1 MVKVNNSWID
11 EEEIETEDIEIR
23 KMRIID
29 GKISEVIDLIVERD
43 ELYEVRLVYQLQ
55 EETRRIEQLKK
66 ELELIALLEK
76 DSNEIFD
83 LYDLIGWIEETQE
96 KFKI

>member
-29 GKISEVIDLIVERD
+29 GKISEVIDLIVERN
-43 ELYEVRLVYQLQ
+43 ELYEVRLVHELQ
-55 EETRRIEQLKK
+55 GETRRIEQLKK

-96 KFKI
+96 KYKL

>member
-11 EEEIETEDIEIR
+11 EEEVETENIEVR

-29 GKISEVIDLIVERD
+29 GKINEVIDLITERD
-43 ELYEVRLVYQLQ
+43 ELYEVRLVYELQ
-55 EETRRIEQLKK
+55 GETRRIEQLKK

-76 DSNEIFD
+76 DSNEMFD
-83 LYDLIGWIEETQE
+83 LDDLIGWIEEVQE
-96 KFKI
+96 KYKL

>member
-11 EEEIETEDIEIR
+11 EEEIETENIEVR

-43 ELYEVRLVYQLQ
+43 ELYEVRLVYELQ
-55 EETRRIEQLKK
+55 GETRRIEQLKK

-76 DSNEIFD
+76 DSNEMFD
-83 LYDLIGWIEETQE
+83 LDDLIGWIEETQE
-96 KFKI
+96 KYKL